1 MNLNSKLVLITII
14 PIIIATSL
22 TSIIIAEFT
31 TRELFDSTISKIK
44 SLCDLTESQ
53 MRNPVNNLDVDELN
67 EIIDNLEKEKNI
79 LKVLVLFPDG
89 RLFTDGTDADYNFGK
104 VIEDEFIQTSILE
117 DKEML
122 LVENDVIHASKPIM
136 LNEKIGIL
144 VMQYSAQE
152 INSTIQ
158 NSITSIIVTA
168 LIILGISAVIAIQ
181 LGRSI
186 SRPILEL
193 KENIFR
199 VSDGNLKNPQIFS
212 SISEIDQLSKQIFEM
227 GEKLEKYQK
236 ELIKTERLAAIG
248 ELSSRITHDLRN
260 PLNSLKMAIDILKSK
275 KPEMIKEN
283 QEYFDMMQH
292 SVERMNHQI
301 DEVLGFIKKS
311 PPKRENVKFSEI
323 VSNSLKSFQFPK
335 NIRVSVSEND
345 GILWCDK
352 NQIQN
357 VIVNLISNS
366 IHAIGKK
373 EGIII
378 INFQEE
384 KKFDKITV
392 EDNGGGIPDDSLEA
406 IFEPLFTTK
415 QTGTG
420 LGLVSCKN
428 TVEAHNG
435 EISAKNLP
443 KGGVIF
449 TVLLPKVDVK

>member
-31 TRELFDSTISKIK
+31 TRELFDSAISKIK
-44 SLCDLTESQ
+44 ALCDLTESE
-53 MRNPVNNLDVDELN
+53 MRNPMNNLDVDELN
-67 EIIDNLEKEKNI
+67 ELIDNLETEKNI
-79 LKVLVLFPDG
+79 LQVLVLFPDG
-89 RLFTDGTDADYNFGK
+89 RLFTDGTDDDYNFGK
-104 VIEDEFIQTSILE
+104 VLEDEFIQTSILE

-122 LVENDVIHASKPIM
+122 LVEDDVIHASKPIM

-144 VMQYSAQE
+144 VMQYSTQE

-168 LIILGISAVIAIQ
+168 LIILGISAVIAVQ

-212 SISEIDQLSKQIFEM
+212 NISEIDQLSKQIFEM

-236 ELIKTERLAAIG
+236 EMIKTERLAAIG

-260 PLNSLKMAIDILKSK
+260 PLNSLKMAIDILKTK

-311 PPKRENVKFSEI
+311 PPKRESVKFSEI
-323 VSNSLKSFQFPK
+323 ISNSLKSFQFPK
-335 NIRVSVSEND
+335 NIKVSVSEND
-345 GILWCDK
+345 GIIWCDK

-373 EGIII
+373 EGKII

-392 EDNGGGIPDDSLEA
+392 EDNGEGIPDDSLEA

-428 TVEAHNG
+428 TIEAHNG

-449 TVLLPKVDVK
+449 TILLPKADVK

>member
-1 MNLNSKLVLITII
+1 MNLNSKLVLIAII
-14 PIIIATSL
+14 PVLIATSL

-31 TRELFDSTISKIK
+31 SRDLFDSTISKIK
-44 SLCDLTESQ
+44 SLCDLTESE
-53 MRNPVNNLDVDELN
+53 MRNPMNNLDVDELN

-79 LKVLVLFPDG
+79 LQVLVLFPDG
-89 RLFTDGTDADYNFGK
+89 RLFTDGTDDDYNFGK

-122 LVENDVIHASKPIM
+122 LVEDDVIYASKPIM

-144 VMQYSAQE
+144 VMEYSTQG
-152 INSTIQ
+152 INSRIQ
-158 NSITSIIVTA
+158 NSITSIILTA
-168 LIILGISAVIAIQ
+168 IIILGISAVIAIQ

-186 SRPILEL
+186 SRPILDL
-193 KENIFR
+193 RENIFR
-199 VSDGNLKNPQIFS
+199 VSDGNLKNPHIFS
-212 SISEIDQLSKQIFEM
+212 NISEIDQLSKQIFEM

-236 ELIKTERLAAIG
+236 EMIKTERLAAIG

-301 DEVLGFIKKS
+301 DEVLGFIKKH

-323 VSNSLKSFQFPK
+323 ISNSLKSFQFPK
-335 NIRVSVSEND
+335 NIKISVSEND

-373 EGIII
+373 EGKII

-384 KKFDKITV
+384 QKFDKITV
-392 EDNGGGIPDDSLEA
+392 EDNGEGIPDDSLEA

-443 KGGVIF
+443 TGVIF
-449 TVLLPKVDVK
+449 TILLPKADVK

>member
-14 PIIIATSL
+14 PVLIATSL

-31 TRELFDSTISKIK
+31 TRDLFDSSISKIK
-44 SLCDLTESQ
+44 ALCDLAESE
-53 MRNPVNNLDVDELN
+53 MRNPMNNLDFDALN
-67 EIIDNLEKEKNI
+67 ELVDNLEKEKNV
-79 LKVLVLFPDG
+79 LQVLVLFPDG
-89 RLFTDGTDADYNFGK
+89 RLFTDGSDADYNFGK
-104 VIEDEFIQTSILE
+104 ILEDEFIQTSILE
-117 DKEML
+117 DKEMM
-122 LVENDVIHASKPIM
+122 LVEDDVIHASKPIM

-144 VMQYSAQE
+144 VIEYSTQE

-168 LIILGISAVIAIQ
+168 LIILGISGVVAVQ

-186 SRPILEL
+186 SGPILKL

-199 VSDGNLKNPQIFS
+199 VSDGNLKNPQVFS
-212 SISEIDQLSKQIFEM
+212 NISEIDQLSKQIFEM

-236 ELIKTERLAAIG
+236 EMIKTERLAAIG
-248 ELSSRITHDLRN
+248 ELSSRVTHDLRN
-260 PLNSLKMAIDILKSK
+260 PLNSLKMAIEILKTK
-275 KPEMIKEN
+275 KPEMVKEN

-292 SVERMNHQI
+292 AVLRMNHQI

-323 VSNSLKSFQFPK
+323 ISKSLESFQFSK
-335 NIRVSVSEND
+335 NIKILVSEND
-345 GILWCDK
+345 GMIWCDK
-352 NQIQN
+352 NQLQN

-373 EGIII
+373 DGKII
-378 INFQEE
+378 INFQKE

-392 EDNGGGIPDDSLEA
+392 EDDGEGIPDDSLDA

-428 TVEAHNG
+428 TIEAHKG

-443 KGGVIF
+443 TGGVIF
-449 TVLLPKVDVK
+449 TILLPKADV

>member
-31 TRELFDSTISKIK
+31 TRELFDSAISKIK
-44 SLCDLTESQ
+44 ALCDLTESE
-53 MRNPVNNLDVDELN
+53 MRNPMNNLDVDELN
-67 EIIDNLEKEKNI
+67 ELIDNLEKEKNI
-79 LKVLVLFPDG
+79 LQVLVLFPDG
-89 RLFTDGTDADYNFGK
+89 RLFTDGTDDDYNFGK
-104 VIEDEFIQTSILE
+104 VLEDEFIQTSILE

-122 LVENDVIHASKPIM
+122 LVEDDVIHASKPIM

-144 VMQYSAQE
+144 VMQYSTQE

-168 LIILGISAVIAIQ
+168 LIILGISAVIAVQ

-212 SISEIDQLSKQIFEM
+212 NISEIDQLSKQIFEM

-236 ELIKTERLAAIG
+236 EMIKTERLAAIG

-260 PLNSLKMAIDILKSK
+260 PLNSLKMAIDILKTK

-311 PPKRENVKFSEI
+311 PPKRESVKFSEI
-323 VSNSLKSFQFPK
+323 ISNSLKSFQFPK
-335 NIRVSVSEND
+335 NIKVSVSEND
-345 GILWCDK
+345 GIIWCDK

-373 EGIII
+373 EGKII

-392 EDNGGGIPDDSLEA
+392 EDNGEGIPDDSLEA

-428 TVEAHNG
+428 TIEAHNG

-449 TVLLPKVDVK
+449 TILLPKADTK

>member
-31 TRELFDSTISKIK
+31 TRELFDSAISKIK
-44 SLCDLTESQ
+44 ALCDLTESE
-53 MRNPVNNLDVDELN
+53 MRNPMNNLDVDELN
-67 EIIDNLEKEKNI
+67 ELIDNLETEKNI
-79 LKVLVLFPDG
+79 LQVLVLFPDG
-89 RLFTDGTDADYNFGK
+89 RLFTDGTDDDYNFGK
-104 VIEDEFIQTSILE
+104 VLEDAFIQTSILE

-122 LVENDVIHASKPIM
+122 LVEDDVIHASKPIM

-144 VMQYSAQE
+144 VMQYSTQE

-168 LIILGISAVIAIQ
+168 LIILGISAVIAVQ

-212 SISEIDQLSKQIFEM
+212 NISEIDQLSKQIFEM

-236 ELIKTERLAAIG
+236 EMIKTERLAAIG

-260 PLNSLKMAIDILKSK
+260 PLNSLKMAIDILKTK

-311 PPKRENVKFSEI
+311 PPKRESVKFSEI
-323 VSNSLKSFQFPK
+323 ISNSLKSFQFPK
-335 NIRVSVSEND
+335 NIKVSVSEND
-345 GILWCDK
+345 GIIWCDK

-366 IHAIGKK
+366 IHAVGKK
-373 EGIII
+373 DGKII

-392 EDNGGGIPDDSLEA
+392 EDNGEGIPDDSLEA

-428 TVEAHNG
+428 TIEAHNG

-449 TVLLPKVDVK
+449 TILLPKADVK

>member
-31 TRELFDSTISKIK
+31 TRELFDSAISKIK
-44 SLCDLTESQ
+44 SLCDLTESE
-53 MRNPVNNLDVDELN
+53 MRNPMNNLDVDELN
-67 EIIDNLEKEKNI
+67 ELIDNLETEKNI
-79 LKVLVLFPDG
+79 LQVLVLFPDG
-89 RLFTDGTDADYNFGK
+89 RLFTDGTDDDYNFGK
-104 VIEDEFIQTSILE
+104 VLEDEFIQTSILE

-122 LVENDVIHASKPIM
+122 LVEDDVIHASKPIM

-144 VMQYSAQE
+144 VMQYSTQE

-168 LIILGISAVIAIQ
+168 LIILGISAVIAVQ

-212 SISEIDQLSKQIFEM
+212 NISEIDQLSKQIFEM

-236 ELIKTERLAAIG
+236 EMIKTERLAAIG

-260 PLNSLKMAIDILKSK
+260 PLNSLKMAIDILKTK

-311 PPKRENVKFSEI
+311 PPKRESVKFSEI
-323 VSNSLKSFQFPK
+323 ISNSLKSFQFPK
-335 NIRVSVSEND
+335 NIKVSVSEND
-345 GILWCDK
+345 GIIWCDK

-373 EGIII
+373 EGKII

-392 EDNGGGIPDDSLEA
+392 EDNGEGIPDDSLEA

-428 TVEAHNG
+428 TIEAHNG

-449 TVLLPKVDVK
+449 TILLPKADAK

>member
-31 TRELFDSTISKIK
+31 TRELFDSAISKIK
-44 SLCDLTESQ
+44 ALCDLTESE
-53 MRNPVNNLDVDELN
+53 MRNPMNNLDVDELN
-67 EIIDNLEKEKNI
+67 ELIDNLETEKNI
-79 LKVLVLFPDG
+79 LQVLVLFPDG
-89 RLFTDGTDADYNFGK
+89 RLFTDGTDDDYNFGK
-104 VIEDEFIQTSILE
+104 VLEDEFIQTSILE

-122 LVENDVIHASKPIM
+122 LVEDDVIHASKPIM

-144 VMQYSAQE
+144 VMQYSTQE

-168 LIILGISAVIAIQ
+168 LIILGISAVIAVQ

-212 SISEIDQLSKQIFEM
+212 NISEIDQLSKQIFEM

-236 ELIKTERLAAIG
+236 EMIKTERLAAIG

-260 PLNSLKMAIDILKSK
+260 PLNSLKMAIDILKTK

-311 PPKRENVKFSEI
+311 PPKRESVKFSEI
-323 VSNSLKSFQFPK
+323 ISNSLKSFQFPK
-335 NIRVSVSEND
+335 NIKVSVSEND
-345 GILWCDK
+345 GIIWCDK

-373 EGIII
+373 EGKII

-392 EDNGGGIPDDSLEA
+392 EDNGEGIPDDSLEA

-428 TVEAHNG
+428 TIEAHNG

-449 TVLLPKVDVK
+449 TILLPKADAK